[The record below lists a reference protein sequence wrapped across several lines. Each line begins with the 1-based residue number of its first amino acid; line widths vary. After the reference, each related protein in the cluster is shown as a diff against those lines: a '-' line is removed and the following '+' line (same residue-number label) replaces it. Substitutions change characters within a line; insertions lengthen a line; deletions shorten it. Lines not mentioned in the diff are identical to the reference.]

1 MTTIIA
7 MNAEDMVMTTIWMRT
22 ESGQAVVLAVLTI
35 HWKEIMTMNGEKD
48 TCATCSHFIGGGD
61 WNLCCDL
68 KYDLCYSCTPKC
80 DKYKERKEVQKSE

>member
-7 MNAEDMVMTTIWMRT
+7 MNAEDTVMTTTWMKT
-22 ESGQAVVLAVLTI
+22 E
-35 HWKEIMTMNGEKD
+35 NGEKD